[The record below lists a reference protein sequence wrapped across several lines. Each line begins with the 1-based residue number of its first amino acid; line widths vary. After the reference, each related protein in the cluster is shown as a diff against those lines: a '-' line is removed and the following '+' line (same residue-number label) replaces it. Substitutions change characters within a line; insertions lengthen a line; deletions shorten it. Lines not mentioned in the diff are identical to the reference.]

1 MSMFSTWD
9 LYVFALELVYK
20 KMNIQKKNEL
30 QSNLHFKS
38 DKLKHYFY
46 NNY

>member
-1 MSMFSTWD
+1 MSMFSPRD
-9 LYVFALELVYK
+9 LYDFALELVYK

-30 QSNLHFKS
+30 QSNQRFKS
-38 DKLKHYFY
+38 DKLKHYFC